1 LKKEMTNYF
10 RELKNIQ
17 LVESNFDYQMV
28 DTIINKQNHAIIY
41 IGNNQTNALRSM
53 TFRPMNTPN
62 ILDSF
67 SLYLTQSIRT
77 DVFRKLDLSSSSVS
91 FDVQI
96 YKCLTNCASENP
108 SFDTSNV
115 VGNFQVKERQAF
127 QLEIKNTSKKTI
139 YLNIVD
145 IYPTNQ
151 VQWLDEG
158 LRNVAIKPGE
168 PNGPITTT
176 VSPPYGLEQFKII
189 ATDRPLD
196 LNQLEENGASL
207 SRGGGDEHPL
217 LDFVDKSMNNTRGG
231 AASQELGASV
241 KTINFEIIK

>member
-1 LKKEMTNYF
+1 MTNYF
-10 RELKNIQ
+10 SEIKNIQ

-53 TFRPMNTPN
+53 TFRPMNTPG

-115 VGNFQVKERQAF
+115 VGNFQVTEGQAF
-127 QLEIKNTSKKTI
+127 QLEIINTSKKTI
-139 YLNIVD
+139 YLNVVD

-168 PNGPITTT
+168 PYGPITTT

-196 LNQLEENGASL
+196 LNQLEENGKSL
-207 SRGGGDEHPL
+207 SRGSGDEHPL

>member
-1 LKKEMTNYF
+1 
-10 RELKNIQ
+10 
-17 LVESNFDYQMV
+17 
-28 DTIINKQNHAIIY
+28 
-41 IGNNQTNALRSM
+41 
-53 TFRPMNTPN
+53 MNTQG

-77 DVFRKLDLSSSSVS
+77 DVFRKLDLSSASVS
-91 FDVQI
+91 FDVRI
-96 YKCLTNCASENP
+96 FKCLTNCASENP

-115 VGNFQVKERQAF
+115 VGNFQVKEAQKFRI
-127 QLEIKNTSKKTI
+127 EIKNTSKKTI
-139 YLNIVD
+139 YLNVVE

-151 VQWLDEG
+151 VQWLDDG
-158 LRNVAIKPGE
+158 LRNLAIKPGE
-168 PNGPITTT
+168 PNDPITTT
-176 VSPPYGLEQFKII
+176 VFPPYGLEQFKII

-196 LNQLEENGASL
+196 LNQLEENGTSL